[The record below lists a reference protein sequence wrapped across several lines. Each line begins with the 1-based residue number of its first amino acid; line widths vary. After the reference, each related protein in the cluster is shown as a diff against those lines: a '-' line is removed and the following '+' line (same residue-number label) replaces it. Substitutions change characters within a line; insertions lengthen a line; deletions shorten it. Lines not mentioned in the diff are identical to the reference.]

1 MVYHQF
7 SSIYHHSNKEY
18 TCLYFDRN
26 NNLNCYVS
34 FNFIEFLKTYSS
46 FPEIYDDPAFSAS
59 DLLRFDFLLQSNN
72 NKLTKA
78 TNVEQ
83 INLLNN
89 SNILTFFINL
99 DTCFIW
105 SLSMILTFL

>member
-1 MVYHQF
+1 MNLAV
-7 SSIYHHSNKEY
+7 NKNY
-18 TCLYFDRN
+18 RIFNTPFHYYFDRN

-83 INLLNN
+83 INLFNN
-89 SNILTFFINL
+89 PNILTFFVNFESSIIPNEF
-99 DTCFIW
+99 FIKA
-105 SLSMILTFL
+105 IIKY